1 MSLFAGLGLLG
12 LAFAM
17 DGAKRAPYARAD
29 RKLDRKYGPYS
40 SRCTNLKWAVED
52 CKCFENEDKPII
64 SEGELNRIVELYKKN
79 KIPFPYNSAVHDV
92 AKLAAKR
99 RGFEYTCWLN
109 NVQTIGP
116 ITDEENII
124 PLGIL

>member
-17 DGAKRAPYARAD
+17 DGAKSAPYNRAE
-29 RKLDRKYGPYS
+29 RKLDRKYGPDNP
-40 SRCTNLKWAVED
+40 RCFDLKWAVKYGD
-52 CKCFENEDKPII
+52 CFENEDKPII
-64 SEGELNRIVELYKKN
+64 SRGELNRIVELYKKN

-99 RGFEYTCWLN
+99 RGFEYTGWPY
-109 NVQTIGP
+109 NVQLIGP